1 MIQRNQFCKTN
12 KITGEGL
19 KKSER
24 GENMITVNFQSRT
37 PVYQQLY
44 DDVIRLVSVGA
55 ISEDSKL
62 PTVRSLATEL
72 GVNPNT
78 VAKAYK
84 MLESDGYIY
93 SVVGRGSFI
102 SGKLS
107 KEGAGKMK
115 AMEELEVSVKSA
127 IKKGVTKDE
136 IYSIINKVVEGNKEE
151 VKNND

>member
-1 MIQRNQFCKTN
+1 
-12 KITGEGL
+12 
-19 KKSER
+19 
-24 GENMITVNFQSRT
+24 MITVNFQSRT

-55 ISEDSKL
+55 MSVDSKL

-102 SGKLS
+102 SNKLS

-136 IYSIINKVVEGNKEE
+136 IYTIVNRIVDRIVEDEE
-151 VKNND
+151 VKSDD

>member
-1 MIQRNQFCKTN
+1 
-12 KITGEGL
+12 
-19 KKSER
+19 
-24 GENMITVNFQSRT
+24 MITVNFQSRT

-55 ISEDSKL
+55 MSVDSKL

-102 SGKLS
+102 SDKLS
-107 KEGAGKMK
+107 KKGAGKMK
-115 AMEELEVSVKSA
+115 AMEELEVSVKTA

-136 IYSIINKVVEGNKEE
+136 IYTIINKILEGNE